1 MSSAGQKPSFRD
13 VWSVR
18 SVRTPVMSRDGLSVV
33 YTVRS
38 ADWEK
43 NEFDTEI
50 WLARDN
56 DAPFQLTRTKDG
68 SSSSPRWS
76 PDGKWLSFLSSRDD
90 KTEVYLINPLGG
102 EASRLTE
109 HGEGIST
116 YRWSPD
122 GSQIA
127 FSSPDSL
134 SSEMKSRSE
143 LYGEFAIDDEEYRL
157 THLWILDVEPGKVST
172 AHRLTSGEGFTVGS
186 FNWSPD

>member
-1 MSSAGQKPSFRD
+1 MKNSNIFIAVILLCTLQTDGFGQTSVVDPKPSFKD
-13 VWSVR
+13 VLSLR
-18 SVRTPVMSRDGLSVV
+18 SVRTPVISPDGLSVV

-76 PDGKWLSFLSSRDD
+76 PDGHWLSFLSSRDD

-109 HGEGIST
+109 HSEGIST

-122 GSQIA
+122 GSRIA
-127 FSSPDSL
+127 FEFHYDIYVMDSDGSNVVQL
-134 SSEMKSRSE
+134 TNTPTVSEKHPSW
-143 LYGEFAIDDEEYRL
+143 GPVI
-157 THLWILDVEPGKVST
+157 K
-172 AHRLTSGEGFTVGS
+172 
-186 FNWSPD
+186 